1 MSGEALVNVEE
12 LPDLSF
18 LSTVLLDQP
27 IEDPQPAAF
36 DLGLE
41 GNSDSQTHPP
51 SSKRQRCLDSNQ
63 VTQEGQ
69 AFQFSGIE
77 DFGDVVLNQELL
89 SIREDK
95 EYPPEKSNLLA
106 LLALQEAEAVGQ
118 SGEGSDDEFEDY
130 VEQSLIE
137 GVGIIER
144 TEGWSRP
151 RKSLRGRSAILKE
164 RPYWSNTCL

>member
-36 DLGLE
+36 DLGLK

-77 DFGDVVLNQELL
+77 DFEDVVLDQELL

-137 GVGIIER
+137 GVGIIEG